1 MRAFDNVI
9 GYDSL
14 KQELMEILDIMQHKE
29 VYEPL
34 NVSCPRGLLLYGD
47 PGLGKTLIANSFIEL
62 SGRPSIVCRKNASE
76 QSFIDSISEAF
87 LKAVDLAPSI
97 ILLDDMDKFANDD
110 DEHKDSE
117 AYVTIQACIDM
128 VKDEEVFVLA
138 TANNIRKLPGSL
150 IRTGRFDYRIKVST
164 PNKEDSRKIIEH
176 YLKGKN
182 LDRTVDLKSLAA
194 LFAGASCSTL
204 EAIINQAGII
214 AGYKRAESITMDD
227 MVNGYLQIEH
237 HIPKLDVLSQRKVD
251 LNAADGSA
259 DVVWH
264 EAAHA
269 VISELF
275 APGSVAMVIGLSN
288 RRSQRGFTISNLED
302 STMADLEKR
311 KMSILVSLSSAAAM
325 DVVFGRVEF
334 GAEEDI
340 RHALRIIDDVVSD
353 LGGFSGLSM
362 AAYGYSAISE
372 SLTDRR
378 QIAVSSIAELFYQET
393 KELLC
398 KNRSFLE
405 AMARCLAERTI
416 LTAADIAEIR
426 KSIVLKG

>member
-1 MRAFDNVI
+1 MTAFDNVI

-47 PGLGKTLIANSFIEL
+47 PGLGKTLIANSFIET
-62 SGRPSIVCRKNASE
+62 SGRPSVVCRKNASE

-87 LKAVDLAPSI
+87 LKAAELAPSI

-110 DEHKDSE
+110 DDHKDSE

-150 IRTGRFDYRIKVST
+150 IRTGRFDHRIKVRT
-164 PNKEDSRKIIEH
+164 PSKEDSQKIIEH

-182 LDRTVDLKSLAA
+182 LDATVDLKSLAA

-204 EAIINQAGII
+204 EAVINQAGII
-214 AGYKRAESITMDD
+214 AGYKRAQNISMDD

-237 HIPKLDVLSQRKVD
+237 HIPKSDVLSQQAID
-251 LNAADGSA
+251 LNADDGSA

-275 APGSVAMVIGLSN
+275 APGSVAMIIGLSS
-288 RRSQRGFTISNLED
+288 RQSQRGFTISNLEN
-302 STMADLEKR
+302 SPMTELEKR
-311 KMSILVSLSSAAAM
+311 KMRTMVSLSSAAAM
-325 DVVFGRVEF
+325 DIVFGRVEF

-340 RHALRIIDDVVSD
+340 SHALRVIDDVVSD

-362 AAYGYSAISE
+362 ATYGYSATSE
-372 SLTDRR
+372 ALTDRR
-378 QIAVSSIAELFYQET
+378 QIAVSSIAELYYQET

-398 KNRSFLE
+398 KNRPFLE
-405 AMARCLAERTI
+405 AMAKRLAKKTI
-416 LTAADIAEIR
+416 LTAPDIADIRE
-426 KSIVLKG
+426 SLGV